1 MPKIVDWDARRD
13 EILAA
18 TWRVIARDGIA
29 RATIRAIARE
39 ADCSRGI
46 LAHYF
51 DDKADIL
58 GSALLLSHR
67 RVVTRMEARAAGLTG
82 LAALRVIML
91 EALPLDSE
99 RDLEAQIEISFW
111 GRALGNPAL
120 RQLQHTEFD
129 RFTERLRGHLV
140 EAEKDGEL
148 REGVDI
154 ALAAHQLLVLIDG
167 LSAERVLYP
176 DRVTPDRQQEMLDD
190 LLGRLRPCRNP
201 RHVLPRFRAPARVP
215 LPAARHSGIWR
226 AKDEH
231 HEQAGPG
238 WGHCRDRRCDGRGQR
253 GPGRGGVGGA
263 AQATRRTARFTV
275 ASSRRSTATT

>member
-67 RVVTRMEARAAGLTG
+67 RVVARMEARAAGLTG

-120 RQLQHTEFD
+120 RRLQHTEFD

-140 EAEKDGEL
+140 EAGYLADRAVGSLVRFSFWMLGGAGLALAEAPEADRPRL
-148 REGVDI
+148 REEWRY
-154 ALAAHQLLVLIDG
+154 LIRQTISG
-167 LSAERVLYP
+167 L
-176 DRVTPDRQQEMLDD
+176 
-190 LLGRLRPCRNP
+190 
-201 RHVLPRFRAPARVP
+201 RA
-215 LPAARHSGIWR
+215 
-226 AKDEH
+226 
-231 HEQAGPG
+231 
-238 WGHCRDRRCDGRGQR
+238 
-253 GPGRGGVGGA
+253 
-263 AQATRRTARFTV
+263 T
-275 ASSRRSTATT
+275 